1 MGLSIFTGDRKENII
16 KTLFRSRL
24 ARVGLIGCSIYVYR
38 SYDFGG
44 TLGQNVATAVLV
56 SAMALNMLFIPSRML
71 RCRHGKRFFVSALPK
86 NRFRGCHLE
95 KKIEHMDGW
104 EFEEYCASILRKNG
118 FSHVEVTRG
127 SGDFGIDVIAEK
139 AGVRYGIQCKKY
151 SGTVG
156 WHAVEEAKA
165 GAEYWECQRAVVL
178 TNSNFSR
185 QALEGAAKIG
195 VELWDGQKLSSIL
208 NDKRLF

>member
-1 MGLSIFTGDRKENII
+1 M
-16 KTLFRSRL
+16 
-24 ARVGLIGCSIYVYR
+24 VGNLKS
-38 SYDFGG
+38 
-44 TLGQNVATAVLV
+44 T
-56 SAMALNMLFIPSRML
+56 
-71 RCRHGKRFFVSALPK
+71 
-86 NRFRGCHLE
+86 E
-95 KKIEHMDGW
+95 
-104 EFEEYCASILRKNG
+104 
-118 FSHVEVTRG
+118 G

>member
-1 MGLSIFTGDRKENII
+1 
-16 KTLFRSRL
+16 
-24 ARVGLIGCSIYVYR
+24 
-38 SYDFGG
+38 
-44 TLGQNVATAVLV
+44 
-56 SAMALNMLFIPSRML
+56 
-71 RCRHGKRFFVSALPK
+71 
-86 NRFRGCHLE
+86 
-95 KKIEHMDGW
+95 MDGW